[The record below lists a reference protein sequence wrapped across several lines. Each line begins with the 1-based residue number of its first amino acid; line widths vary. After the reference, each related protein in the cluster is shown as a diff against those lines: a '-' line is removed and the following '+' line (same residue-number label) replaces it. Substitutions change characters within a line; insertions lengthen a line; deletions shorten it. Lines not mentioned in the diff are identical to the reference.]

1 MKPPSKNRRCQG
13 AGIGL
18 RPAHLHHV
26 LRTLP
31 KVPWLE
37 VHSCNFLGG
46 GLNRELLEQI
56 NQHYPLSFHGVNL
69 NLGGVEPL
77 DYDYLS
83 RLRLAIDHFKPTLIS
98 DHACFTAHD
107 QHFFHDLMP
116 VPYTEQAASHM
127 AERIIEV
134 QNFLGQRILL
144 ENVSRYFS
152 YPESQLSEGEFLAQ
166 ICAQSECGLVL
177 DLNNAYVNFHNHGDD
192 VDEFITAL
200 PLNRVA
206 EIHLA
211 GHSKQDGMLIDT
223 HNQPVCDEVWD
234 IYRNCVERLPNT
246 PSLIEWDSDLP
257 DFSVLIE
264 EQNKAAVIAS
274 GAATLSLASNISA
287 LSSNSA
293 YEL

>member
-1 MKPPSKNRRCQG
+1 MKPCSKNRRCQG

-26 LRTLP
+26 LRALP
-31 KVPWLE
+31 KVPWFE

-56 NQHYPLSFHGVNL
+56 NQYYPLSFHGVNL
-69 NLGGVEPL
+69 NLGGVEQL

-134 QNFLGQRILL
+134 QNLLGQRILL

-152 YPESQLSEGEFLAQ
+152 YPESTLSEGEFLAQ
-166 ICAQSECGLVL
+166 VSTLSDCGLVL

-200 PLNRVA
+200 PLNRIA

-234 IYRNCVERLPNT
+234 IYRSCVERLPNT

-264 EQNKAAVIAS
+264 EQNKAADIAS
-274 GAATLSLASNISA
+274 GATTLSLASNTSA

-293 YEL
+293 CEL

>member
-1 MKPPSKNRRCQG
+1 MNPSPTSRHCQG

-18 RPAHLHHV
+18 RPAHLHQV

-31 KVPWLE
+31 MVPWFE

-98 DHACFTAHD
+98 DHACFTAHQ

-116 VPYTEQAASHM
+116 IPYTEQAATHM
-127 AERIIEV
+127 AERINEV
-134 QNFLGQRILL
+134 QDFLGQRILL

-152 YPESQLSEGEFLAQ
+152 YPESQLSEGEFLAHV
-166 ICAQSECGLVL
+166 CEQSQCGLVL
-177 DLNNAYVNFHNHGDD
+177 DLNNAYVNFHNHGED
-192 VDEFITAL
+192 VDEFIAAL
-200 PLNRVA
+200 PLNRVV

-211 GHSKQDGMLIDT
+211 GHSKQDDMLIDT
-223 HNQPVCDEVWD
+223 HNQSVSDAVWN
-234 IYRNCVERLPNT
+234 IYRRSVELLPNT

-257 DFSVLIE
+257 DFSVLME
-264 EQNKAAVIAS
+264 EQKKAADIIALNTKS
-274 GAATLSLASNISA
+274 ICEFQHATEI
-287 LSSNSA
+287 
-293 YEL
+293 